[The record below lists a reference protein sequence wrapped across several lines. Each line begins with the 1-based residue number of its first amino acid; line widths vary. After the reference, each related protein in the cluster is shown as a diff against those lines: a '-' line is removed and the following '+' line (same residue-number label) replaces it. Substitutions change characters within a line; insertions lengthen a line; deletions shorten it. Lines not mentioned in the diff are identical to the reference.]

1 MAGKAD
7 SEVGAMNTALSAL
20 SGLET
25 DEKRRILVWLIDKL
39 KMSGSVSLGNP
50 VPAPGTPIVPSPP
63 ASPAGNVSGTESTPK
78 QFMASKK
85 PKSDAERITCLAY
98 FLTHQRGTAQFKTKD
113 LTALNTE
120 AAGSP
125 FSNAAVAVNNAALSN
140 YLAAAGGGAK
150 QITARGE
157 ALVEA
162 LPDREKVTAALEEN
176 PARKRKPK
184 KANKPSK
191 RKPA

>member
-1 MAGKAD
+1 MAEKAD
-7 SEVGAMNTALSAL
+7 SEVSAMNTALSAL

-25 DEKRRILVWLIDKL
+25 DERRRVLLWLIDKL
-39 KMSGSVSLGNP
+39 KLSGSVSLGT
-50 VPAPGTPIVPSPP
+50 PAPGTTPVPLPPGSPP
-63 ASPAGNVSGTESTPK
+63 GDLSGTGLTPK
-78 QFMASKK
+78 QFMKMKK

-98 FLTHQRGTAQFKTKD
+98 YLTHQRSTAQYKTKD
-113 LTALNTE
+113 LTTLNTE

-125 FSNAAVAVNNAALSN
+125 FSNAAVAVNNAALSV
-140 YLAAAGGGAK
+140 YLAAAGDGTK

-162 LPDREKVTAALEEN
+162 LPDREKVTAALDEN

-184 KANKPSK
+184 KANKPTK